1 MDVPFPFIIV
11 ALAFFFWLSTL
22 SYLAWFR
29 PDRLVQP
36 LWFWRNSGYELW
48 ITRLLA
54 PIGALMMAAILVL
67 VFFKD

>member
-1 MDVPFPFIIV
+1 MDVPLLFIVV
-11 ALAFFFWLSTL
+11 ALAFFFWLFTL

-54 PIGALMMAAILVL
+54 PIGILMMAAILFL
-67 VFFKD
+67 ISFEN